1 MLFKY
6 IAGNN
11 IQSALQVAHKIR
23 ESGKI
28 PVFNYAVENIKNS
41 LDTFKEFEN
50 MSNHIDHN
58 DKVAIKL
65 SSFQYDKIIVND
77 LIDIYKEKNIKII
90 IDAES
95 NEYKSVY
102 EKTVNEL
109 IFKHNKNKCCVVK
122 TYQMYRKDSYD
133 ILKEDIYNFRDIF
146 HGTKLVRGAYWNS
159 EVNQGHL
166 YILKRDTDD
175 NFNRGILLLKKQ
187 NTNLFNI
194 LATHNNRSID
204 LGFSYNKINTS
215 FEFGH
220 LLGMNEKKYEE
231 LLIHKQ
237 NVNVYIPYGPYHL
250 MIPYLVRRLYENSD
264 ILKYI

>member
-11 IQSALQVAHKIR
+11 IQAALKVAHKLR
-23 ESGKI
+23 ERCKI
-28 PVFNYAVENIKNS
+28 PVFNYAVENVKNS

-50 MSNHIDHN
+50 ISNYIDQN
-58 DKVAIKL
+58 DKIAIKL
-65 SSFQYDKIIVND
+65 SSFQYDKIMVND
-77 LIDIYKEKNIKII
+77 LIDIYKEKKIKII

-95 NEYKSVY
+95 NEYKSLY

-109 IFKHNKNKCCVVK
+109 ISKHNKNECCVIK

-159 EVNQGHL
+159 EVNHGHL
-166 YILKRDTDD
+166 YTLKNDTDI
-175 NFNRGILLLKKQ
+175 NFNRGVLLLKNKK
-187 NTNLFNI
+187 TNLFNI
-194 LATHNNRSID
+194 LATHNSRSID
-204 LGFSYNKINTS
+204 LGYAYNNENIN

-220 LLGMNEKKYEE
+220 LLGMNENKYEE
-231 LLIHKQ
+231 LLINKQ
-237 NVNVYIPYGPYHL
+237 KVNVYIPYGPYHL

-264 ILKYI
+264 ILKYV